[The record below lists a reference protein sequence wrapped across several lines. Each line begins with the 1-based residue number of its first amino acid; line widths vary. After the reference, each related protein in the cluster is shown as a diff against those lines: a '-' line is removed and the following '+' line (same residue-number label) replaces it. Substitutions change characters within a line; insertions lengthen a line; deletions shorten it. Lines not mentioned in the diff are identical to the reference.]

1 MIFFALAK
9 KFDKKKGQEKNLLF
23 VNMLASV
30 FTAEKQYILVGHSF
44 NWVTEN
50 NSLLKGNKMQ
60 VKVSA

>member
-1 MIFFALAK
+1 
-9 KFDKKKGQEKNLLF
+9 
-23 VNMLASV
+23 MLASV

-50 NSLLKGNKMQ
+50 NSLLKGNKMK